1 VSSSRILLRQCP
13 FPDDA
18 RVHRSVGG
26 ALGWGLAAAV
36 GAKIARPDRTVIAVV
51 GDGSFHFTPQ
61 ALWTALRE
69 NAPIVVVVVDNS
81 GYLAVKRAIERHLH
95 VGADPRHHPGTDL
108 PAIDHVAV
116 ARGYGAR
123 AERVEDPERLGPALA
138 EALAADRSTVIVVPV
153 PNAR

>member
-1 VSSSRILLRQCP
+1 M
-13 FPDDA
+13 
-18 RVHRSVGG
+18 
-26 ALGWGLAAAV
+26 
-36 GAKIARPDRTVIAVV
+36 
-51 GDGSFHFTPQ
+51 
-61 ALWTALRE
+61 
-69 NAPIVVVVVDNS
+69 VVDNS

-95 VGADPRHHPGTDL
+95 VGADPRQHPGTDL

-138 EALAADRSTVIVVPV
+138 EAVAADRSTVIVVPV